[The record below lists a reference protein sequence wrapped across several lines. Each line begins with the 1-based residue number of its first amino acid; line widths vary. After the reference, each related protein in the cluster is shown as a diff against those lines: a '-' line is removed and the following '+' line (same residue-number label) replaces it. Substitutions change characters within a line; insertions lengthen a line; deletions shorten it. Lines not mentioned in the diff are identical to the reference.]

1 MAYEREGRDRHD
13 GVWGL
18 EEPSRR
24 QCHSPGSGN
33 GRESRAGGKVQ
44 SPVLDIAFEC
54 LRAIRV
60 VDLGAAQAWYGLE
73 EEMCKCGK

>member
-1 MAYEREGRDRHD
+1 MKEEGRDRHD

-24 QCHSPGSGN
+24 QCHSLGSGN
-33 GRESRAGGKVQ
+33 GRESRVGRRVQ
-44 SPVLDIAFEC
+44 SPVLDIAFEG
-54 LRAIRV
+54 LRVIRV
-60 VDLGAAQAWYGLE
+60 ADLGAAQAWYGLE